1 MNLTD
6 TQKKFLRTLAHNRK
20 PVVMIGAAGLTD
32 NVLAEIDLAL
42 TAHELVKV
50 RIRVGDRD
58 TRDGIVRDILAHSG
72 AAQVQRVGHV
82 LTLYRA
88 NPGES
93 KLELPA

>member
-1 MNLTD
+1 MDLTD

-32 NVLAEIDLAL
+32 NVLAEIDQAL

-50 RIRVGDRD
+50 RIRAGDRD
-58 TRDGIVRDILAHSG
+58 ARDGIVSGIMVRSG

-93 KLELPA
+93 KIELPA